1 MAIAKLSPLYLSVV
15 AALSLPLWGCSG
27 SSSPQRVQVQDQ
39 PKLAAKV
46 VSQMSVEEKLI
57 FAHGAGL

>member
-46 VSQMSVEEKLI
+46 VSR
-57 FAHGAGL
+57 